1 MNPFE
6 LMKMMGS
13 LQSQTKRIKEEISA
27 LRATG
32 NSGAG
37 LVEATVNGD
46 FQLVDLKITDEAY
59 SLGDKDNLRV
69 LIISAVNDAVNKAKA
84 EVEQKTQDIL
94 MNLSR

>member
-13 LQSQTKRIKEEISA
+13 LQSQTKKIKEEMSA
-27 LRATG
+27 LRVTG

-37 LVEATVNGD
+37 LVEATVNGE
-46 FQLVDLKITDEAY
+46 FQLVGLNISDEAY
-59 SLGDKDNLRV
+59 SLGDKENLKV

-84 EVEQKTQDIL
+84 AVEGKTQEIL
-94 MNLSR
+94 MNISR

>member
-32 NSGAG
+32 SAGAG

-46 FQLVDLKITDEAY
+46 FQLMDLNISEAAY
-59 SLGDKDNLRV
+59 SLGDKENLKV
-69 LIISAVNDAVNKAKA
+69 LIISAVNDAANKAKA
-84 EVEQKTQDIL
+84 EVERKTQDIL
-94 MNLSR
+94 MNLSP